1 MAWQYPMHDVRRLI
15 RAVGEQPFAS
25 IDDLAA
31 RTQLELRVV
40 RRMCSGLVEKHCLS
54 AERIGML
61 RRPVMRFWVESSGR
75 AGVYDQTHEHPSMA
89 DINRLH
95 DALVSGDDLEFV
107 EAFDRHFSTVDT
119 HSPWWDDPT
128 DGHAHAPWTAEV
140 EGQRMVYPR
149 LPMAELA
156 FPVLPILFTSGMA
169 EVVEPMA
176 RQRHERR
183 LAKVL
188 WSRAGRLYHLNATYG
203 DDVWVAWTYI
213 GNHITASALREKI
226 EFRFA
231 SLDRYVEGPNRPW
244 PPTFLDAAGEDVE
257 PHPSLHVVVGL
268 DRWAEEM
275 AVDVLRERLPGDI
288 YSLNELL
295 AHGARAHPHPSRC
308 LLADPLKNIE
318 IPARMGGRDATV
330 KGWLHRRRD
339 MSAIGSRG
347 GHSLLVAVADFP
359 GMLVSELADVLGVSR
374 GTARTALNELTACD
388 AVTVEGSEHYVLKPG
403 ISILAR
409 LSRTTVAQVMGPTG
423 RFLERTGR
431 DKERMHNRAVN
442 RFATLCAR
450 AGSRPLP
457 GWRGEVNIPG
467 VTQVKTD
474 MMVYLREGPGGAGWY
489 MVEVERSARYPS
501 KVEPKL
507 GPYRKLMEAGHDV
520 RLLVVVLEGRARKI
534 SQSLARECPWPLP
547 CWTSCRRECPPASP
561 ACGWPE
567 RENRRWCSSESVVS
581 SIG

>member
-1 MAWQYPMHDVRRLI
+1 
-15 RAVGEQPFAS
+15 
-25 IDDLAA
+25 
-31 RTQLELRVV
+31 
-40 RRMCSGLVEKHCLS
+40 
-54 AERIGML
+54 ML

-89 DINRLH
+89 DINRLY
-95 DALVSGDDLEFV
+95 DALVSGDDLGFV
-107 EAFDRHFSTVDT
+107 EAFDRHFGTVDT

-140 EGQRMVYPR
+140 EGQRAVYPR
-149 LPMAELA
+149 LPMAEPVY
-156 FPVLPILFTSGMA
+156 PVLPILFTSGMA
-169 EVVEPMA
+169 EVVELITG
-176 RQRHERR
+176 QRHERR
-183 LAKVL
+183 LGKAL

-213 GNHITASALREKI
+213 GDHITASALREKVN
-226 EFRFA
+226 FRFA
-231 SLDRYVEGPNRPW
+231 TLDRYVEGPNRPW

-257 PHPSLHVVVGL
+257 PIPSLHVVVGL

-288 YSLNELL
+288 YSLHELL

-339 MSAIGSRG
+339 MSAIGSSSG

-359 GMLVSELADVLGVSR
+359 GMLVSELADMLGVSR

-388 AVTVEGSEHYVLKPG
+388 AVMVEGGEHYVLKPG

-409 LSRTTVAQVMGPTG
+409 LSRTTVAQAMGPTG
-423 RFLERTGR
+423 RFLEKEGR

-457 GWRGEVNIPG
+457 GWRGEVNIAG
-467 VTQVKTD
+467 VTQVKPD

-507 GPYRKLMEAGHDV
+507 RPYRKLMAAGHDV
-520 RLLVVVLEGRARKI
+520 RLLVVVMEEQARKHFAELGEGMPMAVAVLDEL
-534 SQSLARECPWPLP
+534 QTGMPTGKPGLWLAGGGEP
-547 CWTSCRRECPPASP
+547 T
-561 ACGWPE
+561 
-567 RENRRWCSSESVVS
+567 VVQF
-581 SIG
+581 